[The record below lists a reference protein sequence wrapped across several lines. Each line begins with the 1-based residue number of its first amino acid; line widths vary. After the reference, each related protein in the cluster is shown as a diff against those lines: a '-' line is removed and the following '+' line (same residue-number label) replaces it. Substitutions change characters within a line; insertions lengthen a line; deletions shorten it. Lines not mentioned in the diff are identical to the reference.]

1 MTRWKH
7 SYESIISWPS
17 PNCRPSRVVRNVVNM
32 LVKKEFEMCCQELDF
47 SKYCKTFEKIG
58 KAHKVRSIIS
68 HFNGSFSACASNNST
83 CSIDKHMVKFKRRS
97 NMRQYV
103 KNKPIKWGHYFSY
116 HCPSKTV
123 KHNNYTSSTYNW
135 ARKKAEKRTLE
146 SVNLGLSDTYCTIF
160 FENLFNIPSLIIKLF
175 DKSLYRICTARMG
188 RKGMLKMKP
197 GKQMKRGYH
206 EY

>member
-47 SKYCKTFEKIG
+47 SKYYKTFEKIG

-68 HFNGSFSACASNNST
+68 HFNDSFLACVSNSST
-83 CSIDKHMVKFKRRS
+83 RSIDEHMVKFKRRLS
-97 NMRQYV
+97 MRQYV
-103 KNKPIKWGHYFSY
+103 KNKPIKWGLYFWY

-123 KHNNYTSSTYNW
+123 KHDNYTSSTYNW
-135 ARKKAEKRTLE
+135 AKKKAEKRTLD
-146 SVNLGLSDTYCTIF
+146 SV
-160 FENLFNIPSLIIKLF
+160 LFLPW
-175 DKSLYRICTARMG
+175 
-188 RKGMLKMKP
+188 
-197 GKQMKRGYH
+197 
-206 EY
+206 

>member
-47 SKYCKTFEKIG
+47 SKYYKTFEKIG

-97 NMRQYV
+97 SMRQYV

-116 HCPSKTV
+116 HCPSKTE
-123 KHNNYTSSTYNW
+123 S
-135 ARKKAEKRTLE
+135 REK
-146 SVNLGLSDTYCTIF
+146 NLGLSEPWTQWHILYHFLWKFIQYSIPNHQAF
-160 FENLFNIPSLIIKLF
+160 RQKPLQNLH
-175 DKSLYRICTARMG
+175 C
-188 RKGMLKMKP
+188 
-197 GKQMKRGYH
+197 
-206 EY
+206 